1 MQKLLDLLDEA
12 NVIYDL
18 QASTVDSIITEMVD
32 TCVATGTLAEKN
44 REKLIASLI
53 QREKSMSTGIGG
65 GIAIPHCSVDY
76 LESSLTLLA
85 ISKQGLDFKAID
97 DNPVHIFVML
107 VVPKN
112 KFQDHIKTLALIA
125 KTLGHEDENQELIQ
139 ATTFAEVQTAL
150 QERQ

>member
-18 QASTVDSIITEMVD
+18 QASTVESIVTEMVEK
-32 TCVATGTLAEKN
+32 CVATGSLAEKN
-44 REKLIASLI
+44 KDKLIASLI

-76 LESSLTLLA
+76 LESSLTVLA
-85 ISKQGLDFKAID
+85 LSKQGLDFAAID
-97 DNPVHIFVML
+97 KKPVHIFVML

-125 KTLGHEDENQELIQ
+125 KTLGHEDENEELIQ
-139 ATTFAEVQTAL
+139 ATNFLEVKNAL
-150 QERQ
+150 QEKQ